1 MRRMKGKKEKAADE
15 AGATKTAEFLFEIGT
30 EELPYQF
37 VVPALRTLAE
47 TTERLLKEHRLDGS
61 RQRVLGTPRRLV
73 VIVEQLPD
81 RQAPAT
87 REVMGP
93 PKSVAFDAAGQPTKA
108 AVGFATSQGLSV
120 EQLETRQTPK
130 GNYLFAVKKESGKP
144 TAIVLADLLPALVT
158 SLQFPKSMRWNDTG
172 IRFARPIRWLL
183 ALYAGKLVKATIGG
197 VPTGT
202 STYGHRF
209 LSSSG
214 RKGLPVRDAKSYEA
228 TLERHGVIPDQ
239 DRRRKLVLEQLMVL
253 ARSAGGHLHGDEE
266 LLEQAVYTVEYPQ
279 AIVGSFHPDYLALPR
294 EILTTSMKEH
304 QGYFSLLRPDGTLL
318 PQFIAVTNMKLPNMR
333 LIREGNE
340 RVLAARLADAKFY
353 FGEDRKV
360 PLADRVDKLQGVT
373 FHKKLGTLRHKT
385 ERVVQL
391 AERVAGMMGL
401 SDDQMQLCRRAAE
414 LSKAD
419 LLTGVVGEFP
429 TLQGIMGG
437 EYARHDGEAE
447 ELSQAIAE
455 HYLPKGMEGDLPRST
470 AGKVLSLADRLDT
483 ITAFFFVGLIPT
495 GSEDPFGLRRHAT
508 SIVRLVIEGNIRLNF
523 GKAINDAKTFVE
535 KQGFGTA
542 PGLDVHKLIV
552 EFIFERLKYY
562 GRTLHG
568 LREDVMDAVLRPAAS
583 GPVDLMDLFA
593 KMKALQAITTRPGF
607 DPLIVGY
614 KRAHR
619 LVDKEK
625 WTREEINE
633 AAFQHST
640 EGDLYRSLEA
650 ATRQVRQAIDQQDYG
665 KALEVLVALKPAI
678 DAFFLGVMVN
688 AEDPTLRANRLS
700 LLFAVDRLFLSF
712 ADFSQIVVPGG

>member
-1 MRRMKGKKEKAADE
+1 MKSKKETSASRVAPR
-15 AGATKTAEFLFEIGT
+15 KTAEFLFEIGT

-37 VVPALRTLAE
+37 VMPALRALAE

-61 RQRVLGTPRRLV
+61 RPRMLGTPRRLV

-87 REVMGP
+87 REIMGP
-93 PKSVAFDAAGQPTKA
+93 PKSVAFDAARQPTKA
-108 AVGFATSQGLSV
+108 AVGFASSQGLSV

-130 GNYLFAVKKESGKP
+130 GDYLFAVKNEPGKP
-144 TAIVLADLLPALVT
+144 TATVLADLLPALVS

-172 IRFARPIRWLL
+172 VRFARPIRWVL
-183 ALYAGKLVKATIGG
+183 ALYAGKLVKATIGD
-197 VPTGT
+197 VATGT

-214 RKGLPVRDAKSYEA
+214 GKGLPVRDAKSYA
-228 TLERHGVIPDQ
+228 VTLERHGVIPDQ
-239 DRRRKLVLEQLMVL
+239 DRRRKVILEQLMAL

-266 LLEQAVYTVEYPQ
+266 LLEQAVYTVECPQ
-279 AIVGSFHPDYLALPR
+279 AIIGSFNPDYLALPR

-318 PQFIAVTNMKLPNMR
+318 PRFIAVTNMKVPNMR

-360 PLADRVDKLQGVT
+360 KLANRVDKLQGVT
-373 FHKKLGTLRHKT
+373 FHKKLGTLRQKT
-385 ERVVQL
+385 DRVVQL

-401 SDDQMQLCRRAAE
+401 SDDQIRLCQRAAE

-437 EYARHDGEAE
+437 EYARYDGEPQ

-455 HYLPKGMEGDLPRST
+455 HYLPKGMEGDLPRSM
-470 AGKVLSLADRLDT
+470 AGKVLSLADRLDS

-508 SIVRLVIEGNIRLNF
+508 SIVRLVIEGNSRLNV
-523 GKAINDAKTFVE
+523 GKAIEDAKNFVE
-535 KQGFGTA
+535 KQGFGAA
-542 PGLDVHKLIV
+542 PGLDVRKLIV

-583 GPVDLMDLFA
+583 GPVDLLDLFA

-619 LVDKEK
+619 IVEKEK

-633 AAFQHST
+633 AAFQHPS
-640 EGDLYRSLEA
+640 EGDLFRSLEEA
-650 ATRQVRQAIDQQDYG
+650 NRQVRQAIERQDYG
-665 KALEVLVALKPAI
+665 KALEALVALKPAI
-678 DAFFLGVMVN
+678 DAFFVGVMVN
-688 AEDPTLRANRLS
+688 AEDSTLRANRLS